1 MTKNVNVPLRA
12 ILAEMSHAPGSTV
25 EFLQRLLNVDTVGL
39 TVRDAL
45 CLYVIQ
51 AKPGI
56 SGLDLAHMVGQPHRS
71 GVQSNI
77 HRLIDRGLI
86 EDRRERSKKAIPSLL
101 YVLPAGVELWKTLVG
116 VGPWDV

>member
-1 MTKNVNVPLRA
+1 MTKNVNVPLRT
-12 ILAEMSHAPGSTV
+12 ILERVSPAKVAGSTE
-25 EFLQRLLNVDTVGL
+25 EFLHRLLNVDLAGL

-45 CLYVIQ
+45 ALYVIQ
-51 AKPGI
+51 AQPGI

-101 YVLPAGVELWKTLVG
+101 YVLPAGVELWKTLIV
-116 VGPWDV
+116 

>member
-12 ILAEMSHAPGSTV
+12 ILSDMSPAPGSTV
-25 EFLQRLLNVDTVGL
+25 EFLQRLLNVDLASL

-51 AKPGI
+51 AQPGI

-101 YVLPAGVELWKTLVG
+101 YVLPAGVELWKTLIV
-116 VGPWDV
+116 

>member
-1 MTKNVNVPLRA
+1 MTKNVNVPLRT
-12 ILAEMSHAPGSTV
+12 ILAAMPAGDTED
-25 EFLQRLLNVDTVGL
+25 FLLRLLNVDLAKL

-51 AKPGI
+51 ARPGI
-56 SGLDLAHMVGQPHRS
+56 DGLTLSGMIGQPHRS

-86 EDRRERSKKAIPSLL
+86 EDRRERSKKAVPSLL
-101 YVLPAGVELWKTLVG
+101 YALPAGVELWKSLLT
-116 VGPWDV
+116 

>member
-1 MTKNVNVPLRA
+1 MTENVNVPLRT
-12 ILAEMSHAPGSTV
+12 ILASVPARCVAGSTE
-25 EFLQRLLNVDTVGL
+25 EFLLRMLNVDLAKL

-51 AKPGI
+51 ARPGI
-56 SGLDLAHMVGQPHRS
+56 DGLTLSGMIGQPHRS

-86 EDRRERSKKAIPSLL
+86 EDRRERSKKAVPSLL
-101 YVLPAGVELWKTLVG
+101 YALPAGVELWRTLIA
-116 VGPWDV
+116 

>member
-12 ILAEMSHAPGSTV
+12 ILERVNPSGTVAGSTE
-25 EFLQRLLNVDTVGL
+25 EFLKRMLNVDLAGL

-51 AKPGI
+51 AQPGI

-77 HRLIDRGLI
+77 HRLIARGLI

-101 YVLPAGVELWKTLVG
+101 YVLPAGIELWKTLIV
-116 VGPWDV
+116 